1 MSDFSAMTCGYNY
14 VYKRSFE
21 KFDLYDEGRSICHH
35 PDDREDPA
43 PSPQNSRAKGN
54 PSPNM
59 MAAGRSA
66 PLISIPF
73 LLMGCS
79 SPATEDKICLVD
91 KKPTAGVI
99 EGPTP
104 NTCNTSNPVENVW
117 KIYLI
122 KNCDKTKDQ
131 IEVNCDFGPDG
142 TVKAEL
148 KEEGDGLTATI
159 KHVFF
164 SELRGNIVCNIKG
177 KYDEAIDVTLTT
189 PEYTRP
195 EQSFDP
201 CAEDP
206 RPKLLANITYS
217 PTYIRYGDAV
227 HLSFPLSA
235 IENCEGVSAINY
247 PNTPNNFQIYYII
260 NSQSHG
266 ATGSGVN
273 AVFDFRSLLLGYQRV
288 YLVAVDMHRNTQ
300 QSTYV
305 ELNVDHSPIPAAVI
319 ANLDYQY
326 HRGQTATNITAV
338 SEDIEATFAWYET
351 GPNGVYYSTGKTFGD
366 WSFNTVGDYDFLL
379 EVTAMDGVTKNSE
392 LRSVNVIP

>member
-14 VYKRSFE
+14 VYKRFFE
-21 KFDLYDEGRSICHH
+21 KFDLYDETRGFCHH
-35 PDDREDPA
+35 PDDREDPT
-43 PSPQNSRAKGN
+43 PPLRNSRAKEK
-54 PSPNM
+54 PSSNKIV
-59 MAAGRSA
+59 AESSA
-66 PLISIPF
+66 PLALSF

-104 NTCNTSNPVENVW
+104 NTTNTSNPVVNVW
-117 KIYLI
+117 KIYRI

-164 SELRGNIVCNIKG
+164 NELRGNIVCHIKG
-177 KYDEAIDVTLTT
+177 KYDESIDVTLTA

-195 EQSFDP
+195 EQSLDP

-206 RPKLLANITYS
+206 RPKLLANISYS

-247 PNTPNNFQIYYII
+247 PSTPNNFQISYII
-260 NSQSHG
+260 NSQAIV

-273 AVFDFRSLLLGYQRV
+273 AVHNFSPHTLGYQRV
-288 YLVAVDMHRNTQ
+288 YLVATDSHRNTQ

-305 ELNVDHSPIPAAVI
+305 ELSVDHSPTPAAVI
-319 ANLDYQY
+319 ANLEYQY

-338 SEDIEATFAWYET
+338 SEDNGATFAWT
-351 GPNGVYYSTGKTFGD
+351 VTAPNGVYYSTGKTLGN
-366 WSFNTVGDYDFLL
+366 WSFDTVGDYDFLL
-379 EVTAMDGVTKNSE
+379 EVTAVDDVTKNSE